1 MIDLVIVGGGPAG
14 LAAAYSA
21 WQHGLRDILILER
34 DNELGGILNQ
44 CIHNGFGLHRFGEQL
59 TGPEYAGRCI
69 ELLRSTGVRVEL
81 GTMVLDVTP
90 DKKIHCVSREKGYQ
104 ILEARSIILCMG
116 CRERTRGAIG
126 IPGSRPAG
134 IYTAGAAQRYVN
146 MEGYLVGKRV
156 LILGSGD
163 IGLIMARRMT
173 LEGAKVLACVE
184 VMPYSGGLTRNI
196 VQCLH
201 DFNIPLYL
209 SHTISDIQ
217 GKDRVERVV
226 ISEVGPDRRPIPGT
240 EMILDCDTVLLSVGL
255 IPENELSRSAGVQM
269 DPRTNGPV
277 VYENMETS
285 IPGVF
290 ACGNVL
296 HVHDLVDFVT
306 AESARAGQA
315 AAALCAGTTPSSSQI
330 MELKNGPVVS
340 YTVPQRIHMAAD
352 FQTVDVFFR
361 VRAVCGKS
369 RITVTDEAGT
379 CLASFRRERLAPGE
393 MENIKLPRKLL
404 ENAQG
409 SITVSVEEDLA

>member
-126 IPGSRPAG
+126 IPGTRPAG

-196 VQCLH
+196 VQCLN

-209 SHTISDIQ
+209 SHTIVDIQ
-217 GKDRVERVV
+217 GKERVEKAIVAE
-226 ISEVGPDRRPIPGT
+226 IGPDRKPIPGT
-240 EMILDCDTVLLSVGL
+240 EMEFDVDTILLSVGL
-255 IPENELSRSAGVQM
+255 IPENELTKQAGIEM
-269 DPRTNGPV
+269 DPRTKGAV

-290 ACGNVL
+290 ACGNVVQ
-296 HVHDLVDFVT
+296 VHDLVDFVSG
-306 AESARAGQA
+306 ESELAGVA
-315 AAALCAGTTPSSSQI
+315 AAKYVQ
-330 MELKNGPVVS
+330 NGPVQEGRVLAVKPGKDLG
-340 YTVPQRIHMAAD
+340 YTLPQRIRVEGVEKS
-352 FQTVDVFFR
+352 TNVSFR
-361 VRAVCGKS
+361 VRRICGKS
-369 RITVTDEAGT
+369 TILVKSGDQVIAK
-379 CLASFRRERLAPGE
+379 FKRERLAPGE
-393 MENIKLPRKLL
+393 MEHIALPRVLL
-404 ENAQG
+404 DKAPVDELT
-409 SITVSVEEDLA
+409 IEIEEA

>member
-126 IPGSRPAG
+126 IPGTRPAG

-196 VQCLH
+196 VQCLN

-209 SHTISDIQ
+209 SHTIVDIQ
-217 GKDRVERVV
+217 GKERVEKAIVAE
-226 ISEVGPDRRPIPGT
+226 IGPDRKPIPGT
-240 EMILDCDTVLLSVGL
+240 EMEFDVDTILLSVGL
-255 IPENELSRSAGVQM
+255 IPENELTKQAGIEM
-269 DPRTNGPV
+269 DPRTKGAV

-290 ACGNVL
+290 ACGNVVQ
-296 HVHDLVDFVT
+296 VHDLVDFVSG
-306 AESARAGQA
+306 ESELAGVA
-315 AAALCAGTTPSSSQI
+315 AAKYVQ
-330 MELKNGPVVS
+330 NGPVQEGRVLTVKPGKDLG
-340 YTVPQRIHMAAD
+340 YTLPQRIRVEGVEKS
-352 FQTVDVFFR
+352 TNVSFR
-361 VRAVCGKS
+361 VRRICGKS
-369 RITVTDEAGT
+369 TILVKSGDQVIAK
-379 CLASFRRERLAPGE
+379 FKRERLAPGE
-393 MENIKLPRKLL
+393 MEHIALPRVLL
-404 ENAQG
+404 DKAPVDELT
-409 SITVSVEEDLA
+409 IEIEEA